1 MSKMTEYE
9 AHLFLLADLRRGE
22 PLLTAH
28 RSTISPARPPKIPL
42 LLETTWSRVEQ
53 LSLFTE
59 DELQMCLKGCSDP
72 RSLVIS

>member
-22 PLLTAH
+22 PLLTEH
-28 RSTISPARPPKIPL
+28 KSIISPARPPKIPQL
-42 LLETTWSRVEQ
+42 SETTWLPVEQ
-53 LSLFTE
+53 LSLFTDE
-59 DELQMCLKGCSDP
+59 ELQMCSKGCFDP